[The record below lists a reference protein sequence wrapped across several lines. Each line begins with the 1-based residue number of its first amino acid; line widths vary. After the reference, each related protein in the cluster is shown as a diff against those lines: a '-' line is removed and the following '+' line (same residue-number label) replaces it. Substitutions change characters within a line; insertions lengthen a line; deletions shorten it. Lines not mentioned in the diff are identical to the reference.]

1 VQSLAIQY
9 LKDGRLETFYVALDS
24 NQLADL
30 ERALIRARDKTGSLK
45 KFFEATDLY
54 FHEPDKERP

>member
-1 VQSLAIQY
+1 